1 MYIVQTLIADLN
13 GYFPGSRPLACK
25 IHAMV
30 GTNLATVQSHLHLDA
45 TLQDLTLHP
54 VQLDIDSP
62 GDRLFQCFEEQ
73 PLLPGII
80 LVDSGKFAGMISRR
94 QFFERMSRPY
104 SLELFV
110 RRPIRVLYE
119 FIQSD
124 LLILPGETLI
134 RVAAQLALRR
144 SPDLL
149 YEPILVAVQPD
160 RYELLAVN
168 QLLLA
173 QAQIHELAL
182 YALQQ
187 SQQELAAEKE
197 GLERRVQERTQE
209 LTQTLDD
216 LKQTQVQL
224 IQTEKMSSLGQM
236 VAGIAHEINN
246 PVNFIYGNLEY
257 ATRYAQDLLNLVVLY
272 QQEYTA
278 PTPPI
283 QNQIEAIDLHFLVND
298 LPKLLTSMKMGTQR
312 IQQIVLSL
320 RNFSR
325 LDESEMKFVN
335 LHEGMDSTLL
345 ILNNRLRSGIEV
357 VREYGDLPLVECHP
371 AQMNQVFMNLLSNS
385 IDALLEHQCPTQQQ
399 ILIHTH
405 QVSDKQV
412 CIAIRDNGPGIPNDI
427 QDKLFDPFFTTK
439 PVGKGTG
446 LGLSICYDI
455 VKKHRGEIHL
465 HSKLGQ
471 GTEFR
476 LLFPIKANA

>member
-1 MYIVQTLIADLN
+1 
-13 GYFPGSRPLACK
+13 
-25 IHAMV
+25 MV
-30 GTNLATVQSHLHLDA
+30 GTDLATVHSHLHLDA
-45 TLQDLTLHP
+45 TLQDLMLHH
-54 VQLDIDSP
+54 VCLEIDHP
-62 GDRLFQCFEEQ
+62 GDMLFQCFEEQ

-80 LVDSGKFAGMISRR
+80 LVDGGKFVGMISRR

-110 RRPIRVLYE
+110 RRPIRILYE
-119 FIQSD
+119 FVQTD
-124 LLILPGETLI
+124 LLILPGGTLI
-134 RVAAQLALRR
+134 RVAAQIALQR

-149 YEPILVAVQPD
+149 YEPILVEVQ
-160 RYELLAVN
+160 RGIYELLAVN

-173 QAQIHELAL
+173 QSQIHELAL
-182 YALQQ
+182 RALQH

-197 GLERRVQERTQE
+197 SLERRVQERTQE
-209 LTQTLDD
+209 LTRTLND

-257 ATRYAQDLLNLVVLY
+257 ATRYAKDLLNLVVLY
-272 QQEYTA
+272 QQKYPQPA
-278 PTPPI
+278 SAI
-283 QNQIEAIDLHFLVND
+283 QNQIEAIDLNFLATD
-298 LPKLLTSMKMGTQR
+298 LPKLLASMKMGTQR

-325 LDESEMKFVN
+325 LDESEMKYVD

-345 ILNNRLRSGIEV
+345 ILNNRIKQGIEV
-357 VREYGDLPLVECHP
+357 IKEYGHLPLVECHP
-371 AQMNQVFMNLLSNS
+371 AQINQVFMNLLSNS
-385 IDALLEHQCPTQQQ
+385 IDALLEDNYSGKKQ

-405 QVSDKQV
+405 QVSTKQV
-412 CIAIRDNGPGIPNDI
+412 CIAIRDNGPGIPKNI

-455 VKKHRGEIHL
+455 IKKHRGEIQL
-465 HSKLGQ
+465 RSEVGE

-476 LLFPIKANA
+476 LLFPIEATN